1 MPSKNTHDPLHDPL
15 LEAQNLLPGPLK
27 RFFARLDS
35 KPRPLQHIQVEVTS
49 FCPGA
54 CAYCPRGI
62 LHSAWQARHMQD
74 KVFAALT
81 PLMLRSRRVHLQG
94 WGEPF
99 AHPRFTDYVHL
110 ARKAGCAVST
120 TTCGLVMNKALA
132 RRVVE
137 SGMDIVAFSLVGTD
151 EKSNGARKNVPL
163 AGVERAVRLLQKAKK
178 DMGSALPHIHFSYL
192 LLADRLEATLALP
205 GLMESWDIAECVV
218 STLDMP
224 VLPEHWEWAYKP
236 NENDKIARARDV
248 LERVSADVAE
258 KGRSLRFC
266 LPGKKTGICREDV
279 DKSCYVDAEGYLSP
293 CIYLNVPFREEMFK
307 QKTLLE
313 QKRLVYGNILDTDPV
328 RIWDML
334 DYRDFRADLA
344 HGATP
349 PTCLTCPKRY
359 EHMF

>member
-1 MPSKNTHDPLHDPL
+1 MREWD
-15 LEAQNLLPGPLK
+15 
-27 RFFARLDS
+27 
-35 KPRPLQHIQVEVTS
+35 
-49 FCPGA
+49 
-54 CAYCPRGI
+54 
-62 LHSAWQARHMQD
+62 
-74 KVFAALT
+74 
-81 PLMLRSRRVHLQG
+81 
-94 WGEPF
+94 
-99 AHPRFTDYVHL
+99 
-110 ARKAGCAVST
+110 
-120 TTCGLVMNKALA
+120 
-132 RRVVE
+132 
-137 SGMDIVAFSLVGTD
+137 
-151 EKSNGARKNVPL
+151 VP
-163 AGVERAVRLLQKAKK
+163 V
-178 DMGSALPHIHFSYL
+178 
-192 LLADRLEATLALP
+192 
-205 GLMESWDIAECVV
+205 CVV

-224 VLPEHWEWAYKP
+224 VLPQHWEWAYKP
-236 NENDKIARARDV
+236 DENDKIARARDV

-293 CIYLNVPFREEMFK
+293 CIYLNVPFRKEMFK

-313 QKRLVYGNILDTDPV
+313 QQRLVYGNILDTDPV